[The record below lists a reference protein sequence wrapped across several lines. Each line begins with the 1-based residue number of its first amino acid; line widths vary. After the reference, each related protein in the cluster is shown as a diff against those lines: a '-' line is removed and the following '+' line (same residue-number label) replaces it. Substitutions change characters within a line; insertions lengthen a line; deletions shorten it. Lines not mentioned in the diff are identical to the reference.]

1 MVREKPYMFDT
12 VTHKDSSA
20 AVSQAANTRRTMG
33 ILLARLK
40 CVFRIISSA
49 IMNSDNIIP
58 SRHHI

>member
-1 MVREKPYMFDT
+1 MFDT
-12 VTHKDSSA
+12 VTHKDSSGA
-20 AVSQAANTRRTMG
+20 ISQAANTRRTMG

-49 IMNSDNIIP
+49 IMNSDIIP